1 MKTKSKINTKKQL
14 ELAAE
19 QLAQLLIQQV
29 QAKKLN
35 IEIKKK
41 YATTN
46 K

>member
-1 MKTKSKINTKKQL
+1 MQIEKENNQKMM

-29 QAKKLN
+29 QAKKFKN
-35 IEIKKK
+35 KIERKN
-41 YATTN
+41 ATTN